1 MKKLF
6 LFLVFI
12 TIAVFV
18 AYNYV
23 MAAPKDVASTSAD
36 VTINAPILAKDFASS
51 EIVATEKYA
60 EKVIAVSGLVTAVDD
75 KSVTLD
81 GKVNCVFKDIISVK
95 KGESVKIKGLFIG
108 YDEMFEEIK
117 IDQCSFIK

>member
-6 LFLVFI
+6 LFLIFAAI
-12 TIAVFV
+12 TSFFV
-18 AYNYV
+18 YNYV
-23 MAAPKDVASTSAD
+23 MAAPKDVASASAD
-36 VTINAPILAKDFASS
+36 VTINASVLSKDFVAS

-60 EKVIAVSGLVTAVDD
+60 EKIIAVSGIITAVDG

-81 GKVNCVFKDIISVK
+81 DKVNCVFKDIVSVK
-95 KGESVKIKGLFIG
+95 KGDSVKIKGLFIG

>member
-1 MKKLF
+1 MKKL
-6 LFLVFI
+6 LSLLVFV
-12 TIAVFV
+12 TISGFF

-23 MAAPKDVASTSAD
+23 MAAPKNVTSTSAD
-36 VTINAPILAKDFASS
+36 ITINASILSKDFVAS

-60 EKVIAVSGLVTAVDD
+60 EKIIAISGLITAVDD
-75 KSVTLD
+75 KSITLD
-81 GKVNCVFKDIISVK
+81 DKVNCVFKDAVSVK
-95 KGESVKIKGLFIG
+95 KGDFIKIKGLFIG